1 MREKLNK
8 LPRPVALLL
17 TVFTGPLYGAFY
29 RFMKLD
35 PTGILLGIIWV
46 LTLGCF
52 GVGWMVDIYTV
63 ATKRGIVFL
72 V

>member
-8 LPRPVALLL
+8 LPYPIALLL
-17 TVFTGPLYGAFY
+17 VILTGPLYGAFY
-29 RFMKLD
+29 RFSKRD
-35 PTGILLGIIWV
+35 ATGILLGVIWI
-46 LTLGCF
+46 LTLGCVC
-52 GVGWMVDIYTV
+52 VGWFVDIYTV